1 MKDETRVRVH
11 RRARGQALKA
21 ERAGQGSTSKLTADE
36 RIDADDSA
44 PWLSINEILSQRS
57 VPNARVRGWV
67 AGKAGVGGIV
77 FLMVRDGTGYI
88 QISAKKGVASAEVVG
103 AMRDVPRESVVW
115 VRGAARED
123 RRAPKGVELVA
134 VDFGVIAKADPWPIT
149 KTAVKSAS
157 LLYDMRHLSIR
168 GKKSVAIM
176 KIRAEVIGAASD
188 FFRQQGFTL
197 ISAPTFVQAAVEGG
211 STLFEVSYFGKKV
224 YLSQSA
230 QFYEEAA
237 LAGLEKVWICQPA
250 FRAEKS
256 RTSKHLTEFW
266 MIEAERAFADQA
278 ANMRLQEELVAFTVD
293 RILEKRAD
301 ELATLGRRIQRPDLP
316 LERISY
322 DELRLAADAKGIHFE
337 WGNDV
342 PTEAEALA
350 SSSRAAPFFVTDFPR
365 SARSFYHMT
374 YDDRPEVT
382 KSADLIAPE
391 GFGELAT
398 GGQRI
403 AEYYPLLQRIK
414 SQDLPPEAFS
424 WYLDLR
430 KFGMPFHSGFGMG
443 VERVTRWIAG
453 LKNIRSASLFPRTTT
468 RVSP

>member
-1 MKDETRVRVH
+1 M
-11 RRARGQALKA
+11 A
-21 ERAGQGSTSKLTADE
+21 EPNEKTSDG
-36 RIDADDSA
+36 DSGT
-44 PWLSINEILSQRS
+44 WLSIGEILSRRS
-57 VPNARVRGWV
+57 VPDAWVRGWV

-77 FLMVRDGTGYI
+77 FLILRDGTGYL
-88 QISAKKGVASAEVVG
+88 QVSAKKGFASPEVIEG
-103 AMRDVPRESVVW
+103 IRQVPRESVVC

-123 RRAPKGVELVA
+123 KRAPRGVELVSA
-134 VDFGVIAKADPWPIT
+134 EFRVISKAEPWPIT

-157 LLYDMRHLSIR
+157 YLYDMRHLSIR
-168 GKKSVAIM
+168 GKKAVATM
-176 KIRAEVIGAASD
+176 KIRAEVIGAAFD
-188 FFRQQGFTL
+188 FFRENGFTL
-197 ISAPTFVQAAVEGG
+197 ISAPSFVQAAVEGG
-211 STLFEVSYFGKKV
+211 STLFEVEYFGKKA

-256 RTSKHLTEFW
+256 RTAKHLTEFW
-266 MIEAERAFADQA
+266 MIEAERAFSDQT
-278 ANMRLQEELVAFTVD
+278 ANMELQERLVAFTVD
-293 RILEKRAD
+293 RILERRED
-301 ELATLGRRIQRPDLP
+301 ELSTLGRKLHRPDLP
-316 LERISY
+316 LERITY
-322 DELRLAADAKGIHFE
+322 DQLREEAGAKGTPFN
-337 WGNDV
+337 WGEDI
-342 PTEAEALA
+342 PTEAERLV
-350 SSSRAAPFFVTDFPR
+350 SLTKSAPFFVTDFPL

-374 YDDRPEVT
+374 YEDRPDVT
-382 KSADLIAPE
+382 KSADMIAPE

-414 SQDLPPEAFS
+414 SQELPADAFS

-443 VERVTRWIAG
+443 VERMTRWAAG
-453 LKNIRSASLFPRTTT
+453 LKNIRSASLFPRTMT

>member
-1 MKDETRVRVH
+1 
-11 RRARGQALKA
+11 
-21 ERAGQGSTSKLTADE
+21 
-36 RIDADDSA
+36 
-44 PWLSINEILSQRS
+44 
-57 VPNARVRGWV
+57 V
-67 AGKAGVGGIV
+67 AGKAGIGGIV
-77 FLMVRDGTGYI
+77 FLMIRDGTGYL
-88 QISAKKGVASAEVVG
+88 QASAKKGVASPEVIG

-115 VRGAARED
+115 VRGASRED
-123 RRAPKGVELVA
+123 KRAPRGVELLA
-134 VDFGVIAKADPWPIT
+134 EDFGVISKAEPWPIT
-149 KTAVKSAS
+149 KTAAKSAS
-157 LLYDMRHLSIR
+157 FLYDMRHLSIR
-168 GKKSVAIM
+168 GRKAVATM
-176 KIRAEVIGAASD
+176 KIRAEIIGAASD
-188 FFRQQGFTL
+188 FFREKGFTL

-211 STLFEVSYFGKKV
+211 STLFEVAYFGRKA

-256 RTSKHLTEFW
+256 RTAKHLTEFW

-293 RILEKRAD
+293 RVLENRED
-301 ELATLGRRIQRPDLP
+301 ELATLGRKLHRPDLP

-322 DELRLAADAKGIHFE
+322 DDLRSAADAKGVRFE
-337 WGNDV
+337 WGEDV
-342 PTEAEALA
+342 PTEAETLA
-350 SSSRAAPFFVTDFPR
+350 SLSRAAPFFVTDFPL

-382 KSADLIAPE
+382 MSADLIAPE

-414 SQDLPPEAFS
+414 SQNLPTEAFS

-443 VERVTRWIAG
+443 VERATRWIAG